1 MRAFTR
7 ITHTRRAG
15 IGFARESITTTKGN
29 TMVLRLSNGRRA
41 LWFLALACAVAQLPH
56 AHAASCTTQSQMT
69 AAQRN
74 AVAGSAHSVLAEVQ
88 RGDVQ
93 ALREIT
99 MPSVAAD
106 FSGMMNSVQH
116 LEPQVRT
123 ASITVDEIYVLDASN
138 NQAGA
143 PQTDFY
149 CGSPVVVFNIP
160 NLPPGMYALAIL
172 HATGVPQP
180 QQISVILS
188 ATPDGR
194 WLLAGMFEKPMTA
207 AGHDG
212 LWYWVS
218 ARNYAQAKRDWD
230 AWFYYRMAS
239 NLLDP
244 LDFLSSPNLER
255 LHREADQIRPGD
267 FPGSAPM
274 TLLTPGGTF
283 AVTAIDTTT
292 EFGKLDLD
300 VHYIPDSAQA
310 AQLSDPPMAR
320 MQVTGVMSALV
331 RAHPEL
337 TAAFHGIWVH
347 ADQGTGSLFALEL
360 PMDQIAGSQSP
371 AVNSVAR

>member
-1 MRAFTR
+1 
-7 ITHTRRAG
+7 
-15 IGFARESITTTKGN
+15 
-29 TMVLRLSNGRRA
+29 
-41 LWFLALACAVAQLPH
+41 
-56 AHAASCTTQSQMT
+56 
-69 AAQRN
+69 
-74 AVAGSAHSVLAEVQ
+74 
-88 RGDVQ
+88 
-93 ALREIT
+93 
-99 MPSVAAD
+99 
-106 FSGMMNSVQH
+106 MMNSVEH

-218 ARNYAQAKRDWD
+218 ARNYAEAKSDWD

-244 LDFLSSPNLER
+244 LDFLSSPILSACTVRPTRFARATFPAR
-255 LHREADQIRPGD
+255 LP
-267 FPGSAPM
+267 
-274 TLLTPGGTF
+274 
-283 AVTAIDTTT
+283 
-292 EFGKLDLD
+292 
-300 VHYIPDSAQA
+300 
-310 AQLSDPPMAR
+310 
-320 MQVTGVMSALV
+320 
-331 RAHPEL
+331 
-337 TAAFHGIWVH
+337 
-347 ADQGTGSLFALEL
+347 
-360 PMDQIAGSQSP
+360 
-371 AVNSVAR
+371 